1 MQAVTSCRPRPVRDG
16 RLAGRGARLGGPFG
30 QALPARLRTY
40 WLEPWIEDLFRDIKQ
55 KKMTVKKAAMMT
67 GTTYGQVYRQYK

>member
-1 MQAVTSCRPRPVRDG
+1 MRAGVQAVQVNT
-16 RLAGRGARLGGPFG
+16 LAEYEDDN
-30 QALPARLRTY
+30 Y

-67 GTTYGQVYRQYK
+67 GTTYGQVYRQYKEVLARLTM